1 MLKTVKELSDLI
13 KNDPTYGGCA
23 VDLPS
28 GRCIGTTSGGW
39 QPLLYRNPEDNC
51 PIELTWEE
59 ALELYNREMELNA
72 MSKSH
77 RMLLEGEILK
87 INNFDTKKGYYTIRI
102 VEYKDELYFHKMLN
116 GCVVEVINLTLSS
129 EKRKAKEV

>member
-28 GRCIGTTSGGW
+28 GKCIGTTSGGW
-39 QPLLYRNPEDNC
+39 KPLLYQDAEDNY
-51 PIELTWEE
+51 PIPLTWEE

-72 MSKSH
+72 MPKSY
-77 RMLLEGEILK
+77 RMLLEGRILK
-87 INNFDTKKGYYTIRI
+87 TNNFDTKKGYYTIRI
-102 VEYKDELYFHKMLN
+102 VEYKDELYFHKMLS
-116 GCVVEVINLTLSS
+116 GRVVEVINLNLSS
-129 EKRKAKEV
+129 EMSKNKEV

>member
-13 KNDPTYGGCA
+13 ENDPTYGGCA

-39 QPLLYRNPEDNC
+39 QPLLYQNPEDNY
-51 PIELTWEE
+51 PTELTWEE
-59 ALELYNREMELNA
+59 ALEFYNQEMELNA
-72 MSKSH
+72 MPKSH

-116 GCVVEVINLTLSS
+116 GRVVEVINLNLSA

>member
-39 QPLLYRNPEDNC
+39 QPLLYRNPEDNF

-116 GCVVEVINLTLSS
+116 GRVVEVVNLTLSS
-129 EKRKAKEV
+129 EKRKTKEV

>member
-39 QPLLYRNPEDNC
+39 QPLLYQDAEDNY
-51 PIELTWEE
+51 PIPLTWEE
-59 ALELYNREMELNA
+59 ALEIYNREMELNA
-72 MSKSH
+72 TPKSY
-77 RMLLEGEILK
+77 RMLLEGKILK
-87 INNFDTKKGYYTIRI
+87 TNNFDTKKGYYTIRI

-116 GCVVEVINLTLSS
+116 GRVVEVINLNLSS
-129 EKRKAKEV
+129 EESKTKEV